1 MNERITLMTVDQ
13 VAEKLKI
20 SAEYVR
26 QLARKGTLPMFKLTD
41 DGDWRISEETL
52 AIWLQ
57 ARATTG

>member
-13 VAEKLKI
+13 VAEALKI

-52 AIWLQ
+52 GIWVKSRQ
-57 ARATTG
+57 VNG